1 MVKVQGITMI
11 LLEMIPPASQTLL
24 RLDLHLKSSSNAKD
38 DSEAQADGHIE
49 MKARALLVDKIKG
62 EKFHNEGSNP
72 AGR

>member
-1 MVKVQGITMI
+1 MI

-24 RLDLHLKSSSNAKD
+24 HLDIQLKSSSNAKD

-62 EKFHNEGSNP
+62 
-72 AGR
+72 